1 MIPMGF
7 VITSRLFC
15 RAGRLALLAASL
27 PRVVGGRDLPLPV
40 LPLDREALGSWSA
53 LLMGHPA

>member
-15 RAGRLALLAASL
+15 RAGRLALLAAGL
-27 PRVVGGRDLPLPV
+27 AMVV
-40 LPLDREALGSWSA
+40 EALDLA
-53 LLMGHPA
+53 LAHTLS

>member
-15 RAGRLALLAASL
+15 RAGRLTLLAASL
-27 PRVVGGRDLPLPV
+27 ALVV
-40 LPLDREALGSWSA
+40 EALDLVLA
-53 LLMGHPA
+53 HPLS

>member
-15 RAGRLALLAASL
+15 RAGRLALLAAGL
-27 PRVVGGRDLPLPV
+27 ALVV
-40 LPLDREALGSWSA
+40 EALAQTLS
-53 LLMGHPA
+53 

>member
-15 RAGRLALLAASL
+15 QAGRLVLLAASL
-27 PRVVGGRDLPLPV
+27 ALAG
-40 LPLDREALGSWSA
+40 EALAHVAS
-53 LLMGHPA
+53 